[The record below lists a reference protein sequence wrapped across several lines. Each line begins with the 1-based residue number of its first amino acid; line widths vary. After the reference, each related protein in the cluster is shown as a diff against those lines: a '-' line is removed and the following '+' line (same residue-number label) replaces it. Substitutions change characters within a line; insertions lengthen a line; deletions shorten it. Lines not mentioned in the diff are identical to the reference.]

1 MLAPSDR
8 RARRGA
14 TSHHQFGGVLYR
26 GGATEH
32 APYVMRRNQ
41 FRGLAAI
48 AAIVAVALLA
58 MPALGVDP
66 WGSPPAGP
74 SESSAPASVEPS
86 TAASAAPSAAGGAPA
101 PAPAASAEATE
112 PHEAHQGDNPG
123 KPH

>member
-1 MLAPSDR
+1 MLAPAGR

-66 WGSPPAGP
+66 SGSPSAGA

-86 TAASAAPSAAGGAPA
+86 AAASSEPSCGAAEE
-101 PAPAASAEATE
+101 ASA
-112 PHEAHQGDNPG
+112 
-123 KPH
+123 